1 MENINIMGQRLII
14 SEEEK
19 RNIQGMYG
27 LINEE
32 SSIETIDLNK
42 DDEISVEEKIADRLL
57 PSIENLTPEQ
67 INQLK
72 SELEHLGVT
81 PDSSVKD
88 VTNNIKD
95 ITNNI
100 ESSLNEDEEEEG
112 STVKEKVADVLSD
125 VGSALMK
132 SLLVPIIPVVVGS
145 TTGIGFAGGFAV
157 TTLTAGAL
165 IGLAKA
171 LGKKEDSTEFG
182 NY

>member
-1 MENINIMGQRLII
+1 M
-14 SEEEK
+14 
-19 RNIQGMYG
+19 
-27 LINEE
+27 
-32 SSIETIDLNK
+32 
-42 DDEISVEEKIADRLL
+42 EEKIADRLL

-88 VTNNIKD
+88 VANNIKD

-100 ESSLNEDEEEEG
+100 ESSLNEDEEEGG
-112 STVKEKVADVLSD
+112 STTKEKVADVLSD

-132 SLLVPIIPVVVGS
+132 SLLVPFIPVIIGN
-145 TTGIGFAGGFAV
+145 TTGVGFAGGFAI

-171 LGKKEDSTEFG
+171 LGKKEGSTQYG

>member
-1 MENINIMGQRLII
+1 MGRQIII

-19 RNIQGMYG
+19 RNIQKMYG
-27 LINEE
+27 LINEQE
-32 SSIETIDLNK
+32 SSIETLDLNR
-42 DDEISVEEKIADRLL
+42 DDEISMEEKIADRLL

-112 STVKEKVADVLSD
+112 STTKEKVADALSD

-132 SLLVPIIPVVVGS
+132 SLLVPIIPVAIGS
-145 TTGIGFAGGFAV
+145 TGIGFAGGLAI
-157 TTLTAGAL
+157 TMLTAGAL
-165 IGLAKA
+165 IGLARA
-171 LGKKEDSTEFG
+171 LDKKEGSTEFG
-182 NY
+182 NN

>member
-88 VTNNIKD
+88 VTNNI
-95 ITNNI
+95 